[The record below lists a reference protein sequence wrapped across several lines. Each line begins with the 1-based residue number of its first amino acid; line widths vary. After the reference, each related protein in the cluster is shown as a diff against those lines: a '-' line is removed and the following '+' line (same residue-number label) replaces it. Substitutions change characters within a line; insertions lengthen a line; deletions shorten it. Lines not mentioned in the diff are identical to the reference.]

1 LFAALGLALAWG
13 EASAHA
19 GGLQLSSRGVRPTA
33 RGGAFVAGADGLGA
47 FGFNPA
53 GLAALARDAHRRSL
67 LVDFGYVSQSVRY
80 RRIDSGL
87 NQREPVENQAPGLP
101 IPTLGVS
108 FDLGERA
115 VLAVG
120 VYAPYAALGKYPDEG
135 PQRYSIVDLSESLM
149 AITEVAVGY
158 WLTDTVRVGAG
169 LQNMGFFMASSI
181 VFSGCPGQTVCAP
194 EDPEFDA
201 MGKVT
206 QLSVFNPSGVVGAQ
220 VDLGQKIRLGAS
232 FQLPFFVSGKG
243 SFETRLPPSGFF
255 DGAEVVGDRAD
266 VSFTWPA
273 ALRMGVEAQPVDR
286 LKVELAGSIEFW
298 SLHDEFLIEPK
309 DVRIENAPGV
319 GTYEVGPMRIPRNFQ
334 NSYAV
339 HLGVEGQPTASLPLS
354 VLAGYS
360 FETAAAPDPY
370 LSVMT
375 VDGSRHL
382 IAGGVGYRLGEWN
395 IHASAGVVAMS
406 DRRVSPDEG
415 VAPQINPIRPND
427 PEVYVNWGEYSSSWF
442 LAGAGVSRGF

>member
-1 LFAALGLALAWG
+1 
-13 EASAHA
+13 
-19 GGLQLSSRGVRPTA
+19 
-33 RGGAFVAGADGLGA
+33 
-47 FGFNPA
+47 
-53 GLAALARDAHRRSL
+53 L

-80 RRIDSGL
+80 QRIDSGL
-87 NQREPVENQAPGLP
+87 NPREPVDNQAPGLP

-108 FDLGERA
+108 YDLSERA

-120 VYAPYAALGKYPDEG
+120 VYAPYAALGRYPDDG
-135 PQRYSIVDLSESLM
+135 PQRYSLVDLSESLL

-158 WLTDTVRVGAG
+158 WLTDTVRVGVG
-169 LQNMGFFMASSI
+169 LQNMGFFMASTI
-181 VFSGCPGQTVCAP
+181 VFSGCPGETVCAP

-206 QLSVFNPSGVVGAQ
+206 QLSMFNPSGVVGAQ
-220 VDLGQKIRLGAS
+220 MDLGTKIRVGAS

-243 SFETRLPPSGFF
+243 SFDTRLPPSGFF

-273 ALRMGVEAQPVDR
+273 VLRMGVEAQPVDR
-286 LKVELAGSIEFW
+286 VKVELAGSVEFW
-298 SLHDEFLIEPK
+298 SLHDEFLIEPR

-339 HLGVEGQPTASLPLS
+339 HLGVEAQPVVSLPLS

-360 FETAAAPDPY
+360 FETAAAPDAY

-406 DRRVSPDEG
+406 DRTVSPDEG

-427 PEVYVNWGEYSSSWF
+427 PEVYVNWGEYSSSWL